1 MRTLAQVTVV
11 GFSGVVLFKLAGAL
25 FFPMFGVLT
34 AVLGLLFKL
43 AMIMV
48 VGYLVLTLFK
58 RMRCGWNQHEDEN
71 ED

>member
-1 MRTLAQVTVV
+1 MKTLAQVTVV

-25 FFPMFGVLT
+25 FFPMFGALM
-34 AVLGLLFKL
+34 AVLGLLFKFAL
-43 AMIMV
+43 IMM

-58 RMRCGWNQHEDEN
+58 RMRCGSKPDEDED